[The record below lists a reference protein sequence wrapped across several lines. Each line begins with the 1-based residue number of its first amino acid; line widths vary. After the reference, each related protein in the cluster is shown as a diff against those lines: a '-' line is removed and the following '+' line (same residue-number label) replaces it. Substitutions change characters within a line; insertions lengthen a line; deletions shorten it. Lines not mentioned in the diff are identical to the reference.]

1 MGVGFIREWPGDIA
15 MTLSEIAKVLVD
27 GCRAG
32 RETENLDRLYAP
44 DAVSVEAQD
53 NGNGRVAAGVEAIRA
68 KHAWWEE
75 NTTVHSSEVEGPFPH
90 GDDRFAVIFRMD
102 VTMFGERRRVVEVA
116 VYTVADGRI
125 VREEFFYDS

>member
-1 MGVGFIREWPGDIA
+1 
-15 MTLSEIAKVLVD
+15 MTLPEIAQALVD

-32 RETENLDRLYAP
+32 TEAENLERLYAP

-53 NGNGRVAAGVEAIRA
+53 NANGRVAEGLDAIRA

-75 NTTVHSSEVEGPFPH
+75 NTTVHAAEVEGPFPH

-102 VTMFGERRRVVEVA
+102 ATMFGERSSVAEVA
-116 VYTVADGRI
+116 VYTVAGGRI
-125 VREEFFYDS
+125 VREEFFYGS